1 MTEAGEVF
9 ADLID
14 RLGGIRSFF
23 ADLENWNQDSF
34 VFKLISV
41 GKYLRETFPWL
52 YKEIGGPRA
61 DFSGVVGSSSTTA
74 DTTPTLDPTVVTPG
88 NDLSNRLNKFF
99 SGGDK
104 ASKARKAAMSDE
116 EKESKK
122 LLQAYEQLTD
132 NYAE

>member
-9 ADLID
+9 ADLVD

-23 ADLENWNQDSF
+23 ADLEAWNQDSF
-34 VFKLISV
+34 VYKLISV

-52 YKEIGGPRA
+52 YKEIGGARA
-61 DFSGVVGSSSTTA
+61 DFSGVVGSASTTA

-88 NDLSNRLNKFF
+88 NDRLNKFF

-104 ASKARKAAMSDE
+104 ASKSRKAAMSDE
-116 EKESKK
+116 EKEAKK
-122 LLQAYEQLTD
+122 LLQAYE
-132 NYAE
+132 